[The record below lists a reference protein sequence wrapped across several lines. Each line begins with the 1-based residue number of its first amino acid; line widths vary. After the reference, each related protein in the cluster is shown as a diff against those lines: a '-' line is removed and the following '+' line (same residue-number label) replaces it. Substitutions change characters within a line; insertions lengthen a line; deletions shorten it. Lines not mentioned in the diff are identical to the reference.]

1 MKHWAGDA
9 AIEPSRAPT
18 DRGRRPSARGS
29 FLPAA
34 FAVGL
39 ALGLTTGAFHPAR
52 AEGPPAGAGTAQSPP
67 PPRNASPLD
76 VTIDLAKV
84 NLDEHRLEL
93 KASHDLTKVTI
104 KVVGDSGAVLAS
116 EERDLPPLPAGRPLV
131 LTWTP
136 SSDEPPLRIE
146 VFVYDVDG
154 FYKGVAITP
163 WSVTIP
169 HDDVKFKTDSSN
181 IEEAEKPKLEAA
193 FTKVTDALAKH
204 PDLKPTLYL
213 AGHTDTVGDAAHN
226 LRLSKQRAQAIGRWF
241 RQRGLRIPVA
251 FEGFGETALLVVTG
265 DEVDEPRNRRVDY
278 ILALEPPAFK
288 GSGMRPA
295 WNRM

>member
-1 MKHWAGDA
+1 LA
-9 AIEPSRAPT
+9 T
-18 DRGRRPSARGS
+18 
-29 FLPAA
+29 L
-34 FAVGL
+34 L
-39 ALGLTTGAFHPAR
+39 ALVGIALDPAGGVIRPAR
-52 AEGPPAGAGTAQSPP
+52 AEGSAAA
-67 PPRNASPLD
+67 PPRSGAPLD

-84 NLDEHRLEL
+84 NLDEHHLEL
-93 KASHDLTKVTI
+93 KASRDLARVTI
-104 KVVGDSGAVLAS
+104 KVTGDSGAVLAS
-116 EERDLPPLPAGRPLV
+116 EERDLPPHPAGRPLV
-131 LTWTP
+131 VTWTP
-136 SSDEPPLRIE
+136 SSDEAPLRIE

-181 IEEAEKPKLEAA
+181 IEESEKPKLEEA
-193 FTKVTDALAKH
+193 FSKVSDALARH

-241 RQRGLRIPVA
+241 RQRGLRIPIA
-251 FEGFGETALLVVTG
+251 FEGFGESALLVVTA

-278 ILALEPPAFK
+278 ILSLEPPTFK
-288 GSGMRPA
+288 ASGVRPA

>member
-1 MKHWAGDA
+1 MTLRRPAPP
-9 AIEPSRAPT
+9 IEPSGRF
-18 DRGRRPSARGS
+18 RGPREGRSRLARTTIAIAG
-29 FLPAA
+29 AMA
-34 FAVGL
+34 L
-39 ALGLTTGAFHPAR
+39 ALVAGGAGPAR
-52 AEGPPAGAGTAQSPP
+52 ADGPAPGAT
-67 PPRNASPLD
+67 RASPLE

-84 NLDEHRLEL
+84 SLDEHRLEL

-104 KVVGDSGAVLAS
+104 NVVGESGAVIAS

-131 LTWTP
+131 VTWSP
-136 SSDEPPLRIE
+136 SSDEAPLRIE
-146 VFVYDVDG
+146 VFAYDVDG

-163 WSVTIP
+163 WSVAIP

-181 IEEAEKPKLEAA
+181 IEESEKPKLEAA
-193 FTKVTDALAKH
+193 FAKVSDALAKH

-241 RQRGLRIPVA
+241 RQRGLRIPIA

-278 ILALEPPAFK
+278 ILALDPPTFK
-288 GSGMRPA
+288 ATGLRPA